1 MRIKYLLIAALSLLA
16 VALVGFFIVYR
27 SARTPEG
34 ERALGQPLRLPSPE
48 PREPVSVFSAPSAG
62 PAGAGQ
68 LSGLAPSPVSG
79 REPGPLEALVLP
91 EFVPKL
97 KKAVEQFLVSVAE
110 PLPLPQPSPPKPQ
123 SSSSITAS
131 GPEGSILLAAPPP
144 GAPQPLTE
152 REIFDLLY
160 PAFYLDSL
168 RSAQD
173 FLASEG
179 VIKPGERFGFK
190 TEREVRDFTQL
201 LMRDLLSR
209 GFIDQAGFDTARLG
223 GDQVFNTSYQFKLDE
238 AVVLK
243 AIREG
248 ETPPPGS
255 FVSREEAL
263 REFKDL
269 LLRQGYD
276 FDALRLQSPGSS
288 AAPVAPRLAGKES
301 QVLSRHLVP
310 LAKFLTEFF
319 SIPDARAV
327 ACVFFCGKTPVC
339 FMEGAPALAGANI
352 PFIPC
357 CFVITNCPGLDK
369 LGCFNLASNG
379 LEPFIWDPTTGICGI
394 G

>member
-1 MRIKYLLIAALSLLA
+1 MRIKYLLIAALSVFGL
-16 VALVGFFIVYR
+16 ALVGFFFVYL

-34 ERALGQPLRLPSPE
+34 ERALGQRLRLPSPE
-48 PREPVSVFSAPSAG
+48 PRELAPIFSAPSAG

-68 LSGLAPSPVSG
+68 LSGFTPRPEQGTLQAF
-79 REPGPLEALVLP
+79 ALP

-97 KKAVEQFLVSVAE
+97 KKAVEQFVVSVAE
-110 PLPLPQPSPPKPQ
+110 PLSVPVSALPVTIPPSSPTATATP
-123 SSSSITAS
+123 SGALIT
-131 GPEGSILLAAPPP
+131 PPP
-144 GAPQPLTE
+144 FGVPQPLTE
-152 REIFDLLY
+152 QEIFDLLY

-168 RSAQD
+168 RSAQE

-179 VIKPGERFGFK
+179 VIKPGGKFGFK
-190 TEREVRDFTQL
+190 TEREVRDFTEL
-201 LMRDLLSR
+201 LMQDLLSR
-209 GFIDQAGFDTARLG
+209 GFINQADVDAAKKGVE
-223 GDQVFNTSYQFKLDE
+223 QVFYTSYQFKLGE

-248 ETPPPGS
+248 KTPPAGS
-255 FVSREEAL
+255 FVSPEEAL

-269 LLRQGYD
+269 LLQQGYD

-288 AAPVAPRLAGKES
+288 AAPAAPRMVERES
-301 QVLSRHLVP
+301 QVLSRHLTP

-319 SIPDARAV
+319 SVPEARAV
-327 ACVFFCGKTPVC
+327 SCVFFCGKTPVC
-339 FMEGAPALAGANI
+339 FMEGTPALAGANI

-369 LGCFNLASNG
+369 LGCFNLCSNG
-379 LEPFIWDPTTGICGI
+379 LEPFIWDPTTSICGC

>member
-16 VALVGFFIVYR
+16 VALIGFFIVYR
-27 SARTPEG
+27 SARTTEG
-34 ERALGQPLRLPSPE
+34 ERALGQPPRLPSPE
-48 PREPVSVFSAPSAG
+48 PREPVPVFSAPLAG
-62 PAGAGQ
+62 SAGAGQ
-68 LSGLAPSPVSG
+68 FSGLAPSAPPG
-79 REPGPLEALVLP
+79 QEPGPLEALVLP

-123 SSSSITAS
+123 SSSSITANS
-131 GPEGSILLAAPPP
+131 SEGILLAFPPP
-144 GAPQPLTE
+144 GIPQPLTE

-168 RSAQD
+168 RSAQE
-173 FLASEG
+173 FLAGEG
-179 VIKPGERFGFK
+179 VIKPGGKLEFK
-190 TEREVRDFTQL
+190 TEREVRDFTEL

-209 GFIDQAGFDTARLG
+209 GFIDQAGFDTARTG
-223 GDQVFNTSYQFKLDE
+223 GEQVFNTSYQFKLGE

-248 ETPPPGS
+248 ETPPAGS

-269 LLRQGYD
+269 LLQQGYD

-288 AAPVAPRLAGKES
+288 AALVAPRMVSGES

-319 SIPDARAV
+319 SIPEARAACFFTCVV
-327 ACVFFCGKTPVC
+327 APECYMG
-339 FMEGAPALAGANI
+339 GAPTPGGVNI
-352 PFIPC
+352 PAIPC
-357 CFVITNCPGLDK
+357 CLVITNCKGLDK

-379 LEPFIWDPTTGICGI
+379 SKPFIWDPTTSICGI